1 MLIREMRCFEWKKEK
16 KHHAP
21 ASLMTKAKDV
31 FVSKS
36 NSQGSAQKVSNSRRE
51 EIVLPSLPE
60 GTRQNI
66 RAASR

>member
-1 MLIREMRCFEWKKEK
+1 MEERK

-31 FVSKS
+31 FASKS

-66 RAASR
+66 RTASR